1 MTIMRRK
8 KNKKEKKKC
17 KIEDVNNF
25 AWCLKIEM
33 IIIIFRRM
41 YYIDF
46 YYISSNVLY

>member
-8 KNKKEKKKC
+8 KNKKEKKKKKKC
-17 KIEDVNNF
+17 KIKDVNNF

-41 YYIDF
+41 YYI
-46 YYISSNVLY
+46 SSNVLY